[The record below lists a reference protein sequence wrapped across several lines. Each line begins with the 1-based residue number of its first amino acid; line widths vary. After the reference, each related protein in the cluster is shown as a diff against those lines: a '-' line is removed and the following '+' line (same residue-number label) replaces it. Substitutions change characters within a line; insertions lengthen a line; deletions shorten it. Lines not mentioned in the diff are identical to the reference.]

1 MQGSINDAS
10 GGVGVGG
17 LVMETLDDMQFSRS
31 SPRLIRQRQVDID
44 Q

>member
-1 MQGSINDAS
+1 MQGSIHDAS
-10 GGVGVGG
+10 GWGGGGVA
-17 LVMETLDDMQFSRS
+17 METLDDMQFFRS